1 VRLALGSTNP
11 VKFEALAAAVAARG
25 LKAEIIPLAVGEAPT
40 QPLSEEETRRGA
52 VLRAEAALRRSDAE
66 LGVGLEGGVDL
77 EGGWLTM
84 YAAVTDGL
92 RTALARGPG
101 LPLPED
107 VLKAL
112 GEGRELGEALEERYG
127 REIRRRGA
135 VFVFSGGAMTRK
147 EALAIAARL
156 ALGAFMEA
164 TP

>member
-1 VRLALGSTNP
+1 MRLALGSKNP
-11 VKFEALAAAVAARG
+11 VKFEALAAALAARG
-25 LKAEIIPLAVGEAPT
+25 LKAEIIPVAVAEAPA

-52 VLRAEAALRRSDAE
+52 VFRAEAALRRSGAE

-77 EGGWLTM
+77 ESGWLTM

-127 REIRRRGA
+127 PEVRRQGA
-135 VFVFSGGAMTRK
+135 VSVFSGGAMTRK
-147 EALAIAARL
+147 EALSIAARL